1 MKLEEIDI
9 NLIKPYKNNPREISQ
24 EAVNK
29 VAQSI
34 KEFGNNQP
42 IVIDKDNIIVVGHTR
57 WKALKKLNIK
67 KAYVLKKDFKKGQS
81 IAYRIMDNRSSEENK
96 WETKLLK
103 AELNILK
110 DAKFD
115 LDLTGFTLD
124 EINQPMHQ
132 IKMTDINL
140 LKSHPKNYKE
150 HPKDQLQHL
159 CKSIE
164 ENGIYRNV
172 IISKDKTILA
182 GHGIVLAC
190 KKLKIQTIKTLELN
204 INADDPKAIK
214 LLVADNEVNHLGEI
228 NERGLSEILKEIV
241 HTGDLL
247 GTGYDD
253 MMLSNLLFITRP
265 ASEIK
270 NIDEAK
276 EWIGLPEYEP
286 APNVYRYYISFTTSE
301 ARTKFAEKNKL
312 PIQNKNT
319 KLWISWCPPKDK
331 EDPSS
336 IAYE

>member
-1 MKLEEIDI
+1 MKIEEIDI

-67 KAYVLKKDFKKGQS
+67 KAHVLKKDFKKGQA

-132 IKMTDINL
+132 IKITDINL
-140 LKSHPKNYKE
+140 LKPHPKNYKK
-150 HPKDQLQHL
+150 HPEEQLQHL

-164 ENGIYRNV
+164 ENGIYRN
-172 IISKDKTILA
+172 IIIAKDKTILA

-190 KKLKIQTIKTLELN
+190 KKLKIQKIKTLELN
-204 INADDPKAIK
+204 IDANDPKAIK
-214 LLVADNEVNHLGEI
+214 LLVVDNEVNHLGEVDD
-228 NERGLSEILKEIV
+228 RALSEALKEILN
-241 HTGDLL
+241 TSSLL
-247 GTGYDD
+247 GTGYDE
-253 MMLSNLLFITRP
+253 MKLTNLLLVSRP
-265 ASEIK
+265 NTEISTINEAAEWAGMPDFEHIANTPSLIVHFRNIKDKLEFQK
-270 NIDEAK
+270 NIDTKITKKTKSVWWPFK
-276 EWIGLPEYEP
+276 ERDDLQSLKYD
-286 APNVYRYYISFTTSE
+286 S
-301 ARTKFAEKNKL
+301 
-312 PIQNKNT
+312 Q
-319 KLWISWCPPKDK
+319 
-331 EDPSS
+331 
-336 IAYE
+336 